1 MPNGNYSHETQ
12 LWSMNPNEV
21 TAESGPS
28 QTQIKALLGE
38 GSLSFT
44 PSAHPLFIPAW
55 KLEVMAGGIAAT
67 LGQ

>member
-1 MPNGNYSHETQ
+1 
-12 LWSMNPNEV
+12 MNPNEV

>member
-1 MPNGNYSHETQ
+1 MGTIAMRPSYGQ
-12 LWSMNPNEV
+12 WDPNEV
-21 TAESGPS
+21 IAESGPS
-28 QTQIKALLGE
+28 QTQIKALLEE

-44 PSAHPLFIPAW
+44 PSTSPFISAW

>member
-1 MPNGNYSHETQ
+1 MRPSYGQ
-12 LWSMNPNEV
+12 GDPNEV
-21 TAESGPS
+21 IAESGPS
-28 QTQIKALLGE
+28 QTHIKALLEE

-44 PSAHPLFIPAW
+44 PSTSPFISAW